1 MDAGTIALLTL
12 GTAVFALLWKLRMD
26 LRVLREDLGEDIS
39 NVREALGRDL
49 GDLHVRVSRIES
61 MLAGAGLKVSSD
73 SAPG

>member
-1 MDAGTIALLTL
+1 MDAGTIASLAF
-12 GTAVFALLWKLRMD
+12 GIAVLAFLWNLHRD
-26 LRVLREDLGEDIS
+26 IGLLREDLGEDIR